1 MDWRGLVCQN
11 GFLQCAC
18 RDVDPTL
25 AKKISIVAESKTV
38 PPRKT
43 ARGAVARIIE
53 GEADI
58 ASGMRALRRKC
69 PHMRRI
75 HDLSGDPPLRRRPPG
90 FEGLARI
97 VIGQQVSVASAAA
110 IWTRFAETLG
120 EVSAS
125 RVMALD
131 DLALLGAG
139 LSRPKVR
146 TICAVATAVEQ
157 DGLDLPGIANMDE
170 ASARATLTAI
180 SGIGPWTT
188 DVYLMFCVGAAD
200 VFAPGDLALQVA
212 AEWALGLNARPTADE
227 LAEIA
232 ERWRPWR
239 GVAARMLWSFYA
251 HEKALRSGSPV

>member
-1 MDWRGLVCQN
+1 
-11 GFLQCAC
+11 
-18 RDVDPTL
+18 L
-25 AKKISIVAESKTV
+25 AKKIAGIAKNKKAL
-38 PPRKT
+38 PLPI

-53 GEADI
+53 SDADI
-58 ASGMRALRRKC
+58 VAGMRALRRKC

-75 HDLSGDPPLRRRPPG
+75 HDLAGDPPLRRRPPG
-90 FEGLARI
+90 FDGLARI

-110 IWTRFAETLG
+110 IWPRFAAALG

-131 DLALLGAG
+131 DLALQGAG

-146 TICAVATAVEQ
+146 TIRAIALAVAH
-157 DGLDLPGIANMDE
+157 DGLDLAGIADMDE
-170 ASARATLTAI
+170 ATARSTLTAI

-212 AEWALGLNARPTADE
+212 AEWAIGLKARPTADE
-227 LAEIA
+227 LAKIA

-239 GVAARMLWSFYA
+239 GVAARMLWSYYA
-251 HEKALRSGSPV
+251 HEKAQRSGAPV